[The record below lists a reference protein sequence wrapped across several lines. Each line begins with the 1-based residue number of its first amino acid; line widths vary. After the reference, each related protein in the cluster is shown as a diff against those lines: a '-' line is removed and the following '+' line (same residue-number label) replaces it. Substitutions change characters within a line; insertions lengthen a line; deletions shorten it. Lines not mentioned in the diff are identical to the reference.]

1 MLVNKL
7 HGGKIENLKFSN
19 FLYGKHQMNITQYY
33 TVNKSENEKGKGFII
48 LVFHIG
54 ISQEQERKK
63 CEEFQKLLSLT
74 CNSGKVVIN

>member
-19 FLYGKHQMNITQYY
+19 LYGKHQMNITQYY

-48 LVFHIG
+48 LFFSHWHFPRAG
-54 ISQEQERKK
+54 KK
-63 CEEFQKLLSLT
+63 E
-74 CNSGKVVIN
+74 V